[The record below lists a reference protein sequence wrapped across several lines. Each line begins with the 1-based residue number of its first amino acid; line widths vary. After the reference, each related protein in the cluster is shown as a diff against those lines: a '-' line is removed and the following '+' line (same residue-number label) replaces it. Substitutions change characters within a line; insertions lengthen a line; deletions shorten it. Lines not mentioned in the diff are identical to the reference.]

1 MIYKMEHYAVIK
13 NQVLGVYLLK
23 HKIFSMSKKAKN
35 EDYRRV
41 LWYYYF
47 EGERWKEREE
57 ERKEK
62 RK

>member
-41 LWYYYF
+41 L
-47 EGERWKEREE
+47 
-57 ERKEK
+57 
-62 RK
+62 